1 MSYQE
6 RPMLYAILTYSN
18 MCPAP
23 YPSKMNPRLYFPLV
37 AAARCKE
44 CFYNLDTIRQGF
56 CIMHYLTIYFRVCFK
71 ASNLLWFYLI
81 ITSFLVSIDIS
92 YLTFQN
98 AISLRINQN
107 SITVLFELSMKLYS
121 LTYSST
127 ISCSSRISI

>member
-1 MSYQE
+1 
-6 RPMLYAILTYSN
+6 MLYAILTYSN

-44 CFYNLDTIRQGF
+44 CFYKPRYNPTGILHYALSHDLFSCVFQRKRQICFGLPH
-56 CIMHYLTIYFRVCFK
+56 HYFFPREYRYIL
-71 ASNLLWFYLI
+71 SH
-81 ITSFLVSIDIS
+81 VSKM
-92 YLTFQN
+92 Q
-98 AISLRINQN
+98 SLRINQN